1 MALAVVP
8 VVNCSMLESLETS
21 VMVGVRRYA
30 VSFGTGV
37 AGVGVPI
44 KGVGGAV
51 EAVSVSGVL
60 CLDDGLLALAAA
72 VFFDVGGI
80 ALLGQAGTSLRAAL
94 RGIQIVFPNL
104 FHICNCRVALLQYTR
119 RCPTPRP
126 TP

>member
-1 MALAVVP
+1 LALAVVP

-37 AGVGVPI
+37 VGVGVPI
-44 KGVGGAV
+44 NGVGGAV

-72 VFFDVGGI
+72 VFLDVGAI
-80 ALLGQAGTSLRAAL
+80 ALLGQAGTSLREAL
-94 RGIQIVFPNL
+94 RGIQIVFTQFDPY
-104 FHICNCRVALLQYTR
+104 IQCTGM
-119 RCPTPRP
+119 
-126 TP
+126 